1 MKEKEP
7 QVLKDFAKYLAV
19 QNYSTGTIEGYV
31 LDLMLFFN
39 FIIKYLKL
47 NINVSNIS
55 IFILIN
61 VERKDIFAFLTYLC
75 CIRENSVN
83 TRKRKIVSIRQFYN
97 WLYEKYNTYKG
108 KEKPTD
114 NLPPIQST
122 ERLPKHLKLEEAR
135 KLKNIFNHSNSRHYI
150 RNNAIISL
158 FLATAI
164 RLSELINIKLKNI
177 DFDNK
182 SIVINGKGNKERV
195 VYLTDALIDVLKNY
209 LQTRKV
215 VNYDDYLF
223 VTDKNTKLSR
233 RSIENICQHAF
244 ELAGIT
250 GYGYTPHTLRHTTAT
265 YIYKSTKD
273 ILAVKE
279 LLGHTSLA
287 ATMIYTH
294 VENEDLR
301 KAINS
306 NPLNQFEIRKVGE
319 RKCII

>member
-1 MKEKEP
+1 MKEEKP
-7 QVLKDFAKYLAV
+7 QLLKDFAKYLAT

-31 LDLMLFFN
+31 LDLMIFFD

-47 NINVSNIS
+47 NINISNIS

-61 VERKDIFAFLTYLC
+61 VERKDIFAFFTYLC
-75 CIRENSVN
+75 CIRENCVN
-83 TRKRKIVSIRQFYN
+83 TRKRKTVAIKQFYN
-97 WLYEKYNTYKG
+97 WLYEKYDTFKG

-122 ERLPKHLKLEEAR
+122 ERLPKYLKLEEAK
-135 KLKNIFNHSNSRHYI
+135 KLNNIFNNSNSRHHI

-158 FLATAI
+158 FLSTAI
-164 RLSELINIKLKNI
+164 RLSELANIKIKDI

-182 SIVINGKGNKERV
+182 SIIINGKGGKERV
-195 VYLTDALIDVLKNY
+195 VYLTDTLINILKNY
-209 LQTRKV
+209 LRTRKV
-215 VNYDDYLF
+215 LNCDDYLF
-223 VTDKNTKLSR
+223 ITDKNTKLSR
-233 RSIENICQHAF
+233 RSIEDICQHAF
-244 ELAGIT
+244 ELAGIN
-250 GYGYTPHTLRHTTAT
+250 GHGYTTHSLRHSAAT

-294 VENEDLR
+294 VENEDLK
-301 KAINS
+301 KAVNS
-306 NPLNQFEIRKVGE
+306 NPLNQFKIEKVGE